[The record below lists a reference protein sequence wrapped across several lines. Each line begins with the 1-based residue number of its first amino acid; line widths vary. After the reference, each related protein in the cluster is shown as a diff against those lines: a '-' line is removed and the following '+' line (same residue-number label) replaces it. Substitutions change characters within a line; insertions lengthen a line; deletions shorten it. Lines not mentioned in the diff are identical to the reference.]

1 MGKIIFI
8 FRVLVVSFEF
18 LMLLLGW
25 QIYSIFEVEIDGFV
39 KEMKINEKFI
49 ENLMWLPIPIFV
61 WILIEVRLLLVGDKE
76 SIRILALWPDYWMLK
91 VHTYV
96 QLTYSVIFLVLAII
110 PGFTAKG
117 INDGIGFIFFTLGLL
132 GLAFSGLNIYFATIR
147 IKEIIS
153 FVKNH

>member
-49 ENLMWLPIPIFV
+49 ENLMWLPIPI
-61 WILIEVRLLLVGDKE
+61 
-76 SIRILALWPDYWMLK
+76 
-91 VHTYV
+91 
-96 QLTYSVIFLVLAII
+96 
-110 PGFTAKG
+110 
-117 INDGIGFIFFTLGLL
+117 
-132 GLAFSGLNIYFATIR
+132 
-147 IKEIIS
+147 
-153 FVKNH
+153 